1 MGDAVQ
7 IPVYNNAGQEIDKIE
22 VDATI
27 FGIEPNEAVVHQAL
41 VRQRANARQ
50 GTADTKTRREV
61 SGSSRKLYRQKHTG
75 MARAGNR
82 RSPLRRGGGIIFGPH
97 PRSYRQAMP
106 KKMRRLALR
115 SVLSAKVADGELKVI
130 DSFGMEQPQTS
141 QMEQILKTLG
151 IATSAL
157 LVTAEPDMNVV
168 KSARNLERV
177 KTLPANMLNV
187 VDLLS
192 YSELLLTVDAVRR
205 IEEVWGEKKVV
216 AGEKGS

>member
-1 MGDAVQ
+1 MQ